1 MPLLKEINH
10 HHFKLALWHINES
23 AEFFLNKMSAD
34 SVSPQLL
41 NITNAQKQLEFLSSR
56 YLIQHI
62 EGIEALQHLQKLPSG
77 KPFLENLNKSV
88 SISHSSTHAAVLV
101 SQTERCGID
110 IEAINPRVK
119 KVTSRFLSEE
129 ERNLASPSAETELFT
144 LFWSAKET
152 VFKWYSEGNLSF
164 RKQIVLQPGFV
175 FSEKGQ
181 MHYKLLLPDA
191 VFDIMVQY
199 EVINN
204 NILTYAIE

>member
-1 MPLLKEINH
+1 
-10 HHFKLALWHINES
+10 
-23 AEFFLNKMSAD
+23 MSAD

-62 EGIEALQHLQKLPSG
+62 EGKEALQHLQKLPSG

-164 RKQIVLQPGFV
+164 SKQIVLQPGFV